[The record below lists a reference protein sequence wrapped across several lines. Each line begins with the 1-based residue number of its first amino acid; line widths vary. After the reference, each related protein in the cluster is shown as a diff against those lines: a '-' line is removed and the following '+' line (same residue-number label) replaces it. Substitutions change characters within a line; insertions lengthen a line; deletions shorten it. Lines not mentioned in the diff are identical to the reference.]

1 MKKVYNFAGIMR
13 KFSGILLLAVTV
25 VSSSCLK
32 KVEHNPS
39 DTKETAFMYIMNS
52 YARSNG
58 TATFKALADNAL
70 LLSNT
75 SILARNKIETEEL
88 DASDVKSICNYWVS
102 ARDNWFRVL
111 CLPVMSEEDEALFR
125 NIGTWPADTTGIKE
139 TIAKIGGGESL
150 NLSELPQNQRGFSAA
165 EFLLYQIRDG
175 KSEQHSPDYSASQL
189 DYLCA
194 VTEEIKV
201 ASTLLYANWAG
212 SENLADSYASLLQ
225 RYSLTAQTRGY
236 AWELLNPGQDESR
249 FATYQEAL
257 LKLIDGCI
265 AFVEEFGK
273 NMLGKELATVSR
285 NSVTDYKSAF
295 GGISSC
301 YNGKISGQ
309 ASLSTYTKAWNAE
322 LDTEIKAQLT
332 DIQSRINKLTEPVA
346 DSEEDLT
353 ALSSAISETLVQS
366 LTALR
371 DFIQSL

>member
-1 MKKVYNFAGIMR
+1 MR

-32 KVEHNPS
+32 EVEHNPS

-75 SILARNKIETEEL
+75 CILAQSKIETEEL

-249 FATYQEAL
+249 FETYQDAL

-273 NMLGKELATVSR
+273 NMLGKELDPVSR

-332 DIQSRINKLTEPVA
+332 DIQSRINKLSEPVS

-366 LTALR
+366 LNALR

>member
-1 MKKVYNFAGIMR
+1 MR

-139 TIAKIGGGESL
+139 TIAKIGDGESL

-175 KSEQHSPDYSASQL
+175 KSEQHAPDYSASQL

-257 LKLIDGCI
+257 LKLIDSCI

-273 NMLGKELATVSR
+273 NMLGKELAPVSR

-366 LTALR
+366 LNALR

>member
-13 KFSGILLLAVTV
+13 KFYGILLLAVTV